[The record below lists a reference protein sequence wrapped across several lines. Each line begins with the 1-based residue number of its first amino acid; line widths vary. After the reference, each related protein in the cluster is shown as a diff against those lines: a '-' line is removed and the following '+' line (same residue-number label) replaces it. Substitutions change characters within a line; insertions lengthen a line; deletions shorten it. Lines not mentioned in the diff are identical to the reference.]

1 MSMPYA
7 CTAAWGLC
15 RGHTERNFA
24 RITHMLPVSFST
36 LPSSLSL
43 MCITIVGSCWET
55 KFRIKDDAVIMYTES
70 VLDIIV
76 SAIKTD

>member
-1 MSMPYA
+1 
-7 CTAAWGLC
+7 
-15 RGHTERNFA
+15 
-24 RITHMLPVSFST
+24 MLPVSFSA

-55 KFRIKDDAVIMYTES
+55 RFRIKDDAVMIYTES

-76 SAIKTD
+76 SAIITD